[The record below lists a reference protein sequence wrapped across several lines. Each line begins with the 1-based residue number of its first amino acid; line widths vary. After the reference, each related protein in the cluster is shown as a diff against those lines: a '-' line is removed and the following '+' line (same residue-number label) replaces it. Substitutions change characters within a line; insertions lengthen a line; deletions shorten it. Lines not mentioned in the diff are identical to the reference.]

1 MRKSVFFILLATA
14 SMPALAA
21 GPDGQ
26 GRGFFNGTRAE
37 RSERSGGGNGQRT
50 ERAARTESN
59 QNVQRGER
67 ARAPQVEQTQPVVQ
81 SNRPSGRS
89 DGSSARRN
97 GSGNRS
103 NDAAQSAPVVSRDSN
118 AGVTNWRSRERYSG
132 GRTSPTIPTT
142 TQQTRS
148 RYSGDR
154 TGTNWRDRSRTSQN
168 ATTTNRLSNWN
179 DRDKNHDGRRWTSN
193 WRNDHRYNWRSYRSR
208 YSSLYHLGRYN
219 DPFGYGYRRFSIGF
233 NLFPSYYSSNYWL
246 NDPYQYRLPPAYGPY
261 RWVRYYNDALLV
273 DTYTGEVVD
282 VIYGFF
288 W

>member
-1 MRKSVFFILLATA
+1 MRTSLFFILLATA
-14 SMPALAA
+14 AMPALAA
-21 GPDGQ
+21 GPNDHG
-26 GRGFFNGTRAE
+26 GRGGDRQAARAERNDNGRSDNSQRPQRAE
-37 RSERSGGGNGQRT
+37 RSDRAPRVQRT
-50 ERAARTESN
+50 
-59 QNVQRGER
+59 
-67 ARAPQVEQTQPVVQ
+67 QPIVQ
-81 SNRPSGRS
+81 SNQSAGRS
-89 DGSSARRN
+89 SGFSGRRN
-97 GSGNRS
+97 GAGNRPS
-103 NDAAQSAPVVSRDSN
+103 AGAQSAPVVSRNSN
-118 AGVTNWRSRERYSG
+118 DGVTNWRSRERYSG

-154 TGTNWRDRSRTSQN
+154 SGTNWRDRTRTSQT
-168 ATTTNRLSNWN
+168 TTTNRSSNWSG
-179 DRDKNHDGRRWTSN
+179 RDGNHDGRRWSSN
-193 WRNDHRYNWRSYRSR
+193 WRSDHRYDWRNYRNRYRSVF
-208 YSSLYHLGRYN
+208 HLGRYN

-233 NLFPSYYSSNYWL
+233 SLFPGYYSSNYWL